1 MEEREVLSCLL
12 SLGVAV
18 FIVSQHHKLKAIPFF
33 RILLTSFALLLL
45 SFNFSVVEGF
55 FWESGLNFLQHLC
68 SGLSAI
74 LLAVWCWLM
83 FVKKPEKESR
93 P

>member
-12 SLGVAV
+12 SLCVAI
-18 FIVSQHHKLKAIPFF
+18 FIVSQYHKPKLIPSF
-33 RILLTSFALLLL
+33 RILFTSFALLLL
-45 SFNFSVVEGF
+45 SWNFSVVEGF
-55 FWESGLNFLQHLC
+55 IWERGLNFLQHLC

-74 LLAVWCWLM
+74 FLAFWCWLM
-83 FVKKPEKESR
+83 FVKKSEKEPR